1 MIIGLTGG
9 IGSGKSAAANFFQNE
24 GVTVIDADQLA
35 REVIN
40 PNSQGFQSVVDY
52 FGSRIIG
59 EDGSIDRAQ
68 LREEIF
74 DDQDKK
80 KALESITHPLVRD
93 LMSKRIV
100 SSTSPYLIIMVPLIF
115 ETNSMSAYNRILV
128 IDCDATL
135 QMKRA
140 SLRDN
145 NSSEQIQKILDSQC
159 SRSERLSIANDVI
172 PNNDSLENLKT
183 RSLAMHKFYLELC
196 KK

>member
-80 KALESITHPLVRD
+80 KVLESITHPLVKD
-93 LMSKRIV
+93 LMSERIA
-100 SSTSPYLIIMVPLIF
+100 SSTSSYLIIMVPLIF

-128 IDCDATL
+128 IDCDVTL